1 MPVRGE
7 DHGLAEPV
15 CRRPASAIAASAR
28 LATWELGGVIPGTGA
43 AYHVL
48 GFARGGA
55 QVRGLYE

>member
-7 DHGLAEPV
+7 DHGVAEPV
-15 CRRPASAIAASAR
+15 LPTPRIGDYGLGS
-28 LATWELGGVIPGTGA
+28 TWELGGVIPGTGA